1 MQYAFFSPDGALDL
15 AAFRAQVGAC
25 LRAGVQGIAILGLAT
40 EVSKLTRE
48 ERSALL
54 EAAAAA
60 VGGQAPLSVTVFGAT
75 PEEQIEFVREA
86 ERAGAPALLIALAV
100 AVGWNAMLTVLGRRR
115 FRRAPKPPG

>member
-60 VGGQAPLSVTVFGAT
+60 VGGQAPLSVTVSGAT
-75 PEEQIEFVREA
+75 PEEQPKTCPMR
-86 ERAGAPALLIALAV
+86 PSSP
-100 AVGWNAMLTVLGRRR
+100 RR
-115 FRRAPKPPG
+115 FFPAWPASTKASG